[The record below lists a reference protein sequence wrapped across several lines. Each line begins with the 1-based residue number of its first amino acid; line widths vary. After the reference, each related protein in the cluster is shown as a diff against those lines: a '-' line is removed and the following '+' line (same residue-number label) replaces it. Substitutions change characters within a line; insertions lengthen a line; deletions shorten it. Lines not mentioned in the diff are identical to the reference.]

1 MDVVPADA
9 ADAARGIQWRRGTT
23 VQGSRTYAYTTTG
36 RKYVVAKYAARR
48 GEDVLTPK
56 GMLHYAQHPIE
67 RLIRLRVLA
76 WQVGVLDGE
85 PWASEVMRQHGPVVF
100 RLN

>member
-1 MDVVPADA
+1 
-9 ADAARGIQWRRGTT
+9 

-56 GMLHYAQHPIE
+56 GMLYYAQHPIE
-67 RLIRLRVLA
+67 RLLRLRVLA

-85 PWASEVMRQHGPVVF
+85 PWASEEMRQHGPMVF